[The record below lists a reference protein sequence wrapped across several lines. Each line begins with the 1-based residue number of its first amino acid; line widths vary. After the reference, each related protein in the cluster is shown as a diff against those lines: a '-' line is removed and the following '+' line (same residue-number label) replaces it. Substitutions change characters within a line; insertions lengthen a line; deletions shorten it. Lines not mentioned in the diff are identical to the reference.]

1 MKSLDNRYGAVNK
14 KIGAA
19 VLAIA
24 VVCMTL
30 FLLSKEEGGSALAEP
45 APQNLTESSREKPL
59 SYSPVLSWSKNPE
72 AVYYEIEFLDHRPL
86 LLSDTQEAEDA
97 VFRSSEVFQNH
108 YNPPLKQFAADFLGR
123 VPLYWRVRAMDF
135 NGTPLTPFSE
145 LAELWTSPE
154 RPEMDAPV
162 PVTQLGSDERG
173 AVLLY
178 PVYHWIPMSEADH
191 YELQL
196 FEGSPD
202 NDDNR
207 LIAVWDSV
215 PAEVYDSFPRYSDR
229 DFYWRVRAMNAA
241 GTAISKWSNPKRF
254 RTAPE
259 DHWEIAV
266 LGDSISHGGG
276 HYSYG
281 PEDLE
286 FSWLHYLDFPAIN
299 LSESGDTIQMTLDR
313 FDRDVLPFHP
323 RYLLI
328 MSGSN
333 SLRAGEDPE
342 VVIQNLQEIQHR
354 CLSNGIRP
362 VLLTLPAINP
372 QAIQHVFQEET
383 VEDWAQRFA
392 AVNVYIRTQVHI
404 DMAAAFSCPD
414 TVLPEIYALDG
425 LHPDVLGKRL
435 MGGKVN
441 AAWGKVKQ
449 DADKEMERYAAEA
462 HQ

>member
-162 PVTQLGSDERG
+162 PVTQLGSD
-173 AVLLY
+173 
-178 PVYHWIPMSEADH
+178 
-191 YELQL
+191 
-196 FEGSPD
+196 
-202 NDDNR
+202 
-207 LIAVWDSV
+207 
-215 PAEVYDSFPRYSDR
+215 
-229 DFYWRVRAMNAA
+229 
-241 GTAISKWSNPKRF
+241 
-254 RTAPE
+254 
-259 DHWEIAV
+259 
-266 LGDSISHGGG
+266 
-276 HYSYG
+276 
-281 PEDLE
+281 
-286 FSWLHYLDFPAIN
+286 
-299 LSESGDTIQMTLDR
+299 
-313 FDRDVLPFHP
+313 
-323 RYLLI
+323 
-328 MSGSN
+328 
-333 SLRAGEDPE
+333 
-342 VVIQNLQEIQHR
+342 
-354 CLSNGIRP
+354 
-362 VLLTLPAINP
+362 
-372 QAIQHVFQEET
+372 
-383 VEDWAQRFA
+383 
-392 AVNVYIRTQVHI
+392 
-404 DMAAAFSCPD
+404 
-414 TVLPEIYALDG
+414 
-425 LHPDVLGKRL
+425 
-435 MGGKVN
+435 
-441 AAWGKVKQ
+441 
-449 DADKEMERYAAEA
+449 
-462 HQ
+462 